1 MEMELRLLSGVNS
14 IQHVGARQQTGVQK
28 AIAKPQRIAGE
39 SNFCGLRVPDAW
51 CQTLAY
57 RRPSL
62 SVFQLQYHNPMI
74 GSALVGSETIQGAAD
89 DRSGGIVAATV
100 IIISISIVPV
110 ATTAI
115 NLTTAAIAGSA
126 RKMTSAITT
135 TGVPAG
141 RMSTHCVT
149 ADGMTTRGMPSA
161 VTSTMS
167 NRKGTSHRHATKG
180 DCGSESN

>member
-1 MEMELRLLSGVNS
+1 
-14 IQHVGARQQTGVQK
+14 
-28 AIAKPQRIAGE
+28 
-39 SNFCGLRVPDAW
+39 
-51 CQTLAY
+51 
-57 RRPSL
+57 
-62 SVFQLQYHNPMI
+62 MI

-180 DCGSESN
+180 DCGSENN